1 MIKSQKIRK
10 GLVLLLIVAGLF
22 SCNDDDNTSSFEVI
36 GDVFVTK
43 KIIGD
48 EIMYGM
54 SYYAYGTYA
63 METAEVITPEG
74 EEIALTAVNG
84 YETTYSKDP
93 STDDF
98 TSDMPDEGNYQ
109 FNVLNEGITHQS
121 IDLLEFDDLDFPEL
135 TSVEMDDYV
144 LTVEWETSSSVGA
157 YWLRLLDESGSV
169 IYVSSLLSN
178 ESSTLQIDDVTASGT
193 WASGYPND
201 GDVYTLQLQAI
212 TFDSGAG
219 STDYLY
225 HLKEVAISEQE
236 VTWEYTL

>member
-22 SCNDDDNTSSFEVI
+22 SCNDDDNTSSFDVI

-48 EIMYGM
+48 DIMYGM
-54 SYYAYGTYA
+54 TYYAYGTYA
-63 METAEVITPEG
+63 METAEVTTPEG
-74 EEIALTAVNG
+74 EEITLTAVNA
-84 YETTYSKDP
+84 YETTYSKEP

-121 IDLLEFDDLDFPEL
+121 IDLLEFDDLAFPEI
-135 TSVEMDDYV
+135 TSAEMSNEI

-157 YWLRLLDESGSV
+157 YWLRLLDDSGNIIYASSV
-169 IYVSSLLSN
+169 LSN
-178 ESSTLQIDDVTASGT
+178 GYSTLQIDNVTGTGT
-193 WASGYPND
+193 WATGYPND

-225 HLKEVAISEQE
+225 HLKEVAISEEE
-236 VTWEYTL
+236 VTWDTL